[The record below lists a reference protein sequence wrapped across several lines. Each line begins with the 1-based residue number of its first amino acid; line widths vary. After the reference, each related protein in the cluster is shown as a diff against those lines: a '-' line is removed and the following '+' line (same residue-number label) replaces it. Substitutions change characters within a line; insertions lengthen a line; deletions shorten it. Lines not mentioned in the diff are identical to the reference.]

1 MANKSAILRL
11 ARVRLAETESALG
24 GIPLDAFFVFGE
36 YSHFS
41 KPRGFGV
48 TFIQHG
54 EPCEV
59 RLSDK
64 LTRATLG
71 RVDAIIRHE
80 IGHVVDALCPA
91 DWLDAWAK
99 HRGVPLPRTPEVRAD
114 KIAEAVW
121 AEPLLYD
128 SDTVQNT
135 VTGTPKRPAHLGL

>member
-1 MANKSAILRL
+1 MANKNAILRL
-11 ARVRLAETESALG
+11 SRVRLADAEKELG
-24 GIPLDAFFVFGE
+24 GIQLNAFFVFGE

-48 TFIQHG
+48 TFIQSG

-64 LTRATLG
+64 LTRSTLG

-80 IGHVVDALCPA
+80 IGHVVDALCPVA
-91 DWLDAWAK
+91 WLNEWAK
-99 HRGVPLPRTPEVRAD
+99 MRKVELPSTPEVRAD

-121 AEPLLYD
+121 GEPLLYD

-135 VTGTPKRPAHLGL
+135 PVGTPKRPAHLGL